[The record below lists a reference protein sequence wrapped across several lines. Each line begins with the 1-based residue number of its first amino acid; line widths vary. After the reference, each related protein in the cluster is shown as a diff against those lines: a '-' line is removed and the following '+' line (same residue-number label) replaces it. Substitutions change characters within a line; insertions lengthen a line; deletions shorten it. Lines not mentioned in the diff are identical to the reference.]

1 MNEGKIVISPSKK
14 VREGWAEIIKM
25 EMDKNGQP
33 NAVILDFIDDEHDK
47 KNNKKVLTFI
57 VNKRCHDE

>member
-1 MNEGKIVISPSKK
+1 
-14 VREGWAEIIKM
+14 M
-25 EMDKNGQP
+25 ESSW
-33 NAVILDFIDDEHDK
+33 LFIDDEHDK